1 MSFLVSTFLME
12 SILIGIGIRVGHPT
26 YVKTLHSLS
35 FLSPSWAHHHL
46 KHREGELVGP
56 QNDAGTT
63 DNALSG
69 SGVSATCL
77 ESTWDLFSPSSSRAG
92 HSVSI
97 LSIPAPPRHFF
108 RGDQWPPPT
117 LRWGMV
123 LM

>member
-1 MSFLVSTFLME
+1 MWD
-12 SILIGIGIRVGHPT
+12 ILLPSRLFTPFPSCLRLGSSPL
-26 YVKTLHSLS
+26 KT
-35 FLSPSWAHHHL
+35 
-46 KHREGELVGP
+46 HREGELVGP
-56 QNDAGTT
+56 QNDAGTI